1 MTKGLRG
8 GAELRPIKEK
18 SLGVVSCVGR
28 TREPMGKQY
37 KTTYIFGAG
46 ASFHAGYPFVK
57 TMGAQLLAWMR
68 VPRDTVYFNFAE
80 SADFLEGRFGANIE
94 DLFNGVQTEIAARH
108 PGYSVFANVYRPC
121 LIEAMRQWFA
131 DIHRHQPAQ
140 AYERF
145 AAEIVMPG
153 DRVITFNYD
162 ISLDSKL
169 RQSGKWAIGDGYGFR
184 VQGLPTGSTVKILKL
199 HGSINWLAILFAGMR
214 SGIIPAA
221 GPLGSRPVFGTD
233 DLVALGYFGLADP
246 NFTRPSAAAQ
256 PLVLPTNHKQFYF
269 DTNLGRQWKPF
280 WTRMWRSAKRTLR
293 SSERIV
299 LCGYGMYPIDRRG
312 RNLLLQGT
320 LAGDIEVCCGGES
333 PRIVQELRDH
343 GRRVRQA
350 DQTYFEQW
358 VSAQ

>member
-1 MTKGLRG
+1 
-8 GAELRPIKEK
+8 
-18 SLGVVSCVGR
+18 
-28 TREPMGKQY
+28 MGKQC

-68 VPRDTVYFNFAE
+68 APRETVYYDFAE
-80 SADFLEGRFGANIE
+80 SADFLEESFGDNIE
-94 DLFNGVQTEIAARH
+94 ALFNGMQMKIDGRQ
-108 PGYSVFANVYRPC
+108 PGYSIVANVYRPC
-121 LIEAMRQWFA
+121 LIEAMRQWFT
-131 DIHRHQPAQ
+131 DIHRHHSAQ

-145 AAEIVMPG
+145 ATKVVMPG

-184 VQGLPTGSTVKILKL
+184 VQGLQTGSTVKILKL
-199 HGSINWLAILFAGMR
+199 HGSINWLATLFAGMQ
-214 SGIIPAA
+214 SGVITAA
-221 GPLGSRPVFGTD
+221 SPMGSRPVFGTD
-233 DLVALGYFGLADP
+233 DLTALGYVGLADP
-246 NFTRPSAAAQ
+246 DFTRPTGAVQ
-256 PLVLPTNHKQFYF
+256 PLVLPTNKKQFFF
-269 DTNLGRQWKPF
+269 DTNLGRQWETF
-280 WTRMWRSAKRTLR
+280 WSRTWRSAKRTLQ
-293 SSERIV
+293 SSEHIV
-299 LCGYGMYPIDRRG
+299 VCGYGMYPIDRRG
-312 RNLLLQGT
+312 RNLLLKGA